1 MGTTVHLYPLGAA
14 RPLRTQS
21 NTDVKVVFGTF
32 VFSSSYVSGGESLT
46 AGDVGLEEIFYL
58 QPTAAVRSAI
68 IGGQQKLE
76 AIDAVYDYTNS
87 KMLALGGSAAVAS
100 AGGLNVEVTDNAD
113 LSGFTVKFIA
123 AGRT

>member
-1 MGTTVHLYPLGAA
+1 MGTATHLYPLGSA

-21 NTDVKVVFGTF
+21 NTDIKIVFGTF

-46 AGDVGLEEIFYL
+46 HADVGLQEIFWL

-76 AIDAVYDYTNS
+76 AVNAYYDITNE
-87 KMLALGGSAAVAS
+87 KMLAIGGSAAVAS
-100 AGGLNVEVTDNAD
+100 AGGLNAEVTDNTD